1 RYAGPARAAEHV
13 RTRWS
18 EAVVTEVRSG
28 EHGSLAD
35 PHAVLAA
42 GQVQA
47 WVIGPGLGTDEHAR
61 GLVAE
66 VLGTDLPVVVD
77 ADGLTL
83 VGRAPD
89 LVRGRAAPT
98 VLTPHDREFERIFG
112 PVGDDRIGSVR
123 RAAADIGATVLLKG
137 QATIVGAPD
146 GRAFVNPTGTGW
158 LASAGTGDVLSG
170 LVGALVA
177 AGGDPTEAAAA
188 AAYTHG
194 VAGALAAGSS
204 DPVST
209 ATGAPI
215 IAMDVVAAIPAAIR
229 IIRSGVR

>member
-1 RYAGPARAAEHV
+1 
-13 RTRWS
+13 
-18 EAVVTEVRSG
+18 
-28 EHGSLAD
+28 
-35 PHAVLAA
+35 
-42 GQVQA
+42 
-47 WVIGPGLGTDEHAR
+47 
-61 GLVAE
+61 
-66 VLGTDLPVVVD
+66 
-77 ADGLTL
+77 
-83 VGRAPD
+83 
-89 LVRGRAAPT
+89 